1 VSAVHAG
8 GSPGEPTSA
17 QFVVFEAIQIG
28 VQTPR
33 RGAFAQVNEGFH
45 GHSRGRSA
53 GKLKST
59 LVFDPISDKE
69 VTTR

>member
-1 VSAVHAG
+1 
-8 GSPGEPTSA
+8 
-17 QFVVFEAIQIG
+17 

-53 GKLKST
+53 GKLKPT
-59 LVFDPISDKE
+59 LVFGAISDKE